1 MGSGNGRERKREG
14 KREGGRERERES
26 DREGGGR
33 DLLVLEWAERERAG
47 EAEAPLMKRGEAGL
61 RGQGQWGPPW
71 PPQARADPGARGRA
85 LHAAH

>member
-1 MGSGNGRERKREG
+1 M
-14 KREGGRERERES
+14 
-26 DREGGGR
+26 
-33 DLLVLEWAERERAG
+33 LVLEWAERERAG